1 MAKMISAETAFEV
14 ADDAL
19 HIFGGYGYIV
29 ENQIE
34 HFYRDARM
42 VNTFGEVGR
51 TQKKLIAN
59 KVIGKI

>member
-1 MAKMISAETAFEV
+1 MAKIILSTETAFEV

-34 HFYRDARM
+34 HSIRAQNGKYL
-42 VNTFGEVGR
+42 GEVGG
-51 TQKKLIAN
+51 TQKKLIA
-59 KVIGKI
+59 KSVIGKI